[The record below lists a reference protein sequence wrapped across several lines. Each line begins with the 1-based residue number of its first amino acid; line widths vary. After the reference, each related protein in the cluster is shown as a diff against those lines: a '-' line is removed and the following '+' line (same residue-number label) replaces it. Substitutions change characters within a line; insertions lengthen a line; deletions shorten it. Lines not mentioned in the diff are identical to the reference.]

1 MGDRSAVRRAADE
14 TEVAEIAVL
23 LPPQQAGRLF
33 AKPPR
38 RSPVVPDGRVHRGGR
53 MRETRTL
60 LTGSS
65 LVLAVALALPV
76 TASAQAGKSA
86 GVVTTLQGE
95 ALVTRVSTTQPA
107 PLTLPLKFKEDVYA
121 QDRVTTGDRSLV
133 RILLGGKAVV
143 TVREH
148 SALTITETP
157 DAATVSVSAGTIAL
171 AVAKER
177 MRPGERIDVRTP
189 NAVAGVRGTVLI
201 TEVTETQ
208 TPLGPQADSRFT
220 LITGVVDVSLLD
232 PTGRRTGSPFTLNAL
247 QTLGVT
253 GFTLPS
259 GARNITRAQA
269 QSIANSFRANLK
281 EPPTGSTQLITERHV
296 EQVTNTSTVSGGTGG
311 GGGVSDPFKTL
322 VSQTIT
328 NPATRTVSGDDTRNG
343 SNHNPA
349 TQATAAPPPPPPPP
363 SCDCLTEGR
372 SASRIFG
379 TRR

>member
-1 MGDRSAVRRAADE
+1 
-14 TEVAEIAVL
+14 
-23 LPPQQAGRLF
+23 
-33 AKPPR
+33 
-38 RSPVVPDGRVHRGGR
+38 

-60 LTGSS
+60 LTGSG

-95 ALVTRVSTTQPA
+95 ASVTRVSTTQPA

-157 DAATVSVSAGTIAL
+157 DAATVSVSAGKIAL

-208 TPLGPQADSRFT
+208 TPSGPQADSRFT

-253 GFTLPS
+253 GFTPPS
-259 GARNITRAQA
+259 GPRTITRAQA
-269 QSIANSFRANLK
+269 QAAANSFKANLNQ
-281 EPPTGSTQLITERHV
+281 PPTGSNQAITDRHV
-296 EQVTNTSTVSGGTGG
+296 EQVSNTQTGG
-311 GGGVSDPFKTL
+311 GAGGGAGGGDPFKTL
-322 VSQTIT
+322 VT
-328 NPATRTVSGDDTRNG
+328 NNTGGGNGNANGLVNGDDTRNG
-343 SNHNPA
+343 RGHNPSMD
-349 TQATAAPPPPPPPP
+349 TGGGAPGKDKRQPI
-363 SCDCLTEGR
+363 CDCLSERPRVATPR
-372 SASRIFG
+372 H
-379 TRR
+379 